1 MVFILHC
8 ESALTPGMMK
18 SLLVAAFTICSCV
31 FVYAQ
36 QAESS
41 RETRPMQN
49 PKEVTPSTAIPEPLF
64 VISVGGIEKEISKE
78 ELEKLN
84 ITQVASVEMLVD
96 YELLKPYGEKGK
108 NGVMIIN
115 LREDL

>member
-1 MVFILHC
+1 
-8 ESALTPGMMK
+8 MK

-41 RETRPMQN
+41 KETRPIQT
-49 PKEVTPSTAIPEPLF
+49 PKEVASPSVIPEPLF
-64 VISVGGIEKEISKE
+64 VISVGGLEREISSE

-96 YELLKPYGEKGK
+96 NELLKPYGEKGK
-108 NGVMIIN
+108 NGVMIIS
-115 LREDL
+115 LRQDL

>member
-1 MVFILHC
+1 
-8 ESALTPGMMK
+8 MK

-41 RETRPMQN
+41 KETRPIQ
-49 PKEVTPSTAIPEPLF
+49 PSKEVTSPSVIPEPLF
-64 VISVGGIEKEISKE
+64 VIAVGGIEKEISTE

-96 YELLKPYGEKGK
+96 NELLKQYGEKGK
-108 NGVMIIN
+108 NGVMIIS

>member
-1 MVFILHC
+1 
-8 ESALTPGMMK
+8 MK

-41 RETRPMQN
+41 KEPRPVQTSG
-49 PKEVTPSTAIPEPLF
+49 EIAPSSAIPEPLF
-64 VISVGGIEKEISKE
+64 VISVGGIEKEITKE

-96 YELLKPYGEKGK
+96 YELLKQYGEKGK

>member
-1 MVFILHC
+1 
-8 ESALTPGMMK
+8 MMK

-31 FVYAQ
+31 FVHAQ
-36 QAESS
+36 QAEFSK
-41 RETRPMQN
+41 ETRPVQN
-49 PKEVTPSTAIPEPLF
+49 SEQVTPPPPMPDPLF
-64 VISVGGIEKEISKE
+64 VISVGGIEKEITKE
-78 ELEKLN
+78 DLEKLN

-96 YELLKPYGEKGK
+96 NELIKQYGDKGK

>member
-8 ESALTPGMMK
+8 DSTLIPDAMK
-18 SLLVAAFTICSCV
+18 SLLVAAFTLCSCV

-36 QAESS
+36 QNAESS
-41 RETRPMQN
+41 AEPRPI
-49 PKEVTPSTAIPEPLF
+49 PSTKEVAPPDFHEPLF
-64 VISVGGIEKEISKE
+64 VLSVGGIEKEISKE
-78 ELEKLN
+78 ELEKLT
-84 ITQVASVEMLVD
+84 ITQIASVEMVVD
-96 YELLKPYGEKGK
+96 NNLLKEYGDKGK

>member
-1 MVFILHC
+1 
-8 ESALTPGMMK
+8 MK

-41 RETRPMQN
+41 RETRPIQIS
-49 PKEVTPSTAIPEPLF
+49 KEVTSSADIPEPLF
-64 VISVGGIEKEISKE
+64 VISVGGIEKEISSE

-108 NGVMIIN
+108 NGVMIII
-115 LREDL
+115 LREEI

>member
-1 MVFILHC
+1 MDFILHC
-8 ESALTPGMMK
+8 ESALTPCMMK

-41 RETRPMQN
+41 RETHPMQN
-49 PKEVTPSTAIPEPLF
+49 PKEVTPSTDIPEPLF

-84 ITQVASVEMLVD
+84 ITQVASVEMIVD
-96 YELLKPYGEKGK
+96 YELLKQYGEKGR

>member
-1 MVFILHC
+1 
-8 ESALTPGMMK
+8 MK

-41 RETRPMQN
+41 RETRPIQN
-49 PKEVTPSTAIPEPLF
+49 SKEITPSTEIPEPLF
-64 VISVGGIEKEISKE
+64 VISVGGIEKEISRE

-96 YELLKPYGEKGK
+96 NELLKPYGEKGK
-108 NGVMIIN
+108 NGVMIIILLEN
-115 LREDL
+115 

>member
-1 MVFILHC
+1 
-8 ESALTPGMMK
+8 MK

-41 RETRPMQN
+41 KETRPIQ
-49 PKEVTPSTAIPEPLF
+49 PSKEVTSPFVIPEPLF
-64 VISVGGIEKEISKE
+64 VISVGGIEKEISSE

-96 YELLKPYGEKGK
+96 NELLKPYGEKGK
-108 NGVMIIN
+108 NGVMIIS
-115 LREDL
+115 LRED

>member
-1 MVFILHC
+1 
-8 ESALTPGMMK
+8 MK
-18 SLLVAAFTICSCV
+18 SLLVAAFTFCSCL

-41 RETRPMQN
+41 KETRPIEITE
-49 PKEVTPSTAIPEPLF
+49 EVAPPPIPEPLF
-64 VISVGGIEKEISKE
+64 VISTGGIEKEITKE
-78 ELEKLN
+78 ELEKLT
-84 ITQVASVEMLVD
+84 ITQIASVEMVVD
-96 YELLKPYGEKGK
+96 NEMLKAYGEKGK

>member
-1 MVFILHC
+1 
-8 ESALTPGMMK
+8 MK

-31 FVYAQ
+31 LVYAQ
-36 QAESS
+36 QVESS
-41 RETRPMQN
+41 RETRPIQN
-49 PKEVTPSTAIPEPLF
+49 SKEVTPSAAFPEPLF
-64 VISVGGIEKEISKE
+64 VISVGGIEKEISSE

-108 NGVMIIN
+108 NGVMIII
-115 LREDL
+115 LREDI

>member
-1 MVFILHC
+1 
-8 ESALTPGMMK
+8 MK

-41 RETRPMQN
+41 RETRPIQN
-49 PKEVTPSTAIPEPLF
+49 SKEITPSTEIPEPLF
-64 VISVGGIEKEISKE
+64 VISVGGIEKEISSE

-96 YELLKPYGEKGK
+96 NELLKPYGEKGK
-108 NGVMIIN
+108 NGVMIIILLEN
-115 LREDL
+115 